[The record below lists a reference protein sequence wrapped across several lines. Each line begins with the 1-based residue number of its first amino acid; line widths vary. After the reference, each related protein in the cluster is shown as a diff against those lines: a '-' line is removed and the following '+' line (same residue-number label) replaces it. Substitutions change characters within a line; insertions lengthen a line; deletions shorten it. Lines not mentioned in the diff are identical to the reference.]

1 MRIPVFSI
9 LSLLATILLGS
20 SANAPAQTP
29 ETVAGRVLSIHCD
42 AYLTRSGLKGDYP
55 LLSPRDIGLGL
66 AAEDNVRCKGMGYL
80 EILVA
85 TGQTK
90 ITSSLKDGY
99 KIRPLPSSPE
109 FPAENTNIVDALKN
123 YGIVG
128 ATRGN
133 AAQSRI
139 LWPVDGSA
147 VLPENFVV
155 RWGPVSQKIA
165 VSVLTE
171 AKDVTVW
178 GPTDVDGSA
187 GVLKSAGA
195 SSALAA
201 YKKKAPN
208 ARLVLTITFGNE
220 NDWEEARFSFL
231 SAQQEQ
237 DLNAQLDFW
246 AKNTAGLTLHLG
258 RGYAYTRH
266 KLFAE
271 AADEYETA
279 LESAPE
285 SPYLLKDAIEAE
297 QRAGRASRVKELQS
311 RLTSLPP
318 AVNP

>member
-1 MRIPVFSI
+1 MTFHLRG
-9 LSLLATILLGS
+9 TILLLAAGLTG
-20 SANAPAQTP
+20 AVLPCMAQNGEAVDGRITNVTC
-29 ETVAGRVLSIHCD
+29 ETAT
-42 AYLTRSGLKGDYP
+42 LTRKGKSLSLSQRNVQMGVKASDVVACSGKGSVEIFLPDRTEIVTAKDPPFIVPSFPDNPQYP
-55 LLSPRDIGLGL
+55 
-66 AAEDNVRCKGMGYL
+66 
-80 EILVA
+80 EIA
-85 TGQTK
+85 K
-90 ITSSLKDGY
+90 YMTS
-99 KIRPLPSSPE
+99 
-109 FPAENTNIVDALKN
+109 
-123 YGIVG
+123 YGIAG

-139 LWPVDGSA
+139 LWPADGSA
-147 VLPENFVV
+147 EVPENFVV
-155 RWGPVSQKIA
+155 RWAPVSQKIA
-165 VSVLTE
+165 VSILTE

-201 YKKKAPN
+201 YKRKLPN

-220 NDWEEARFSFL
+220 NDWEEAHFSFL

-237 DLNAQLDFW
+237 DLNGQLDFW
-246 AKNTAGLTLHLG
+246 TKHTDGLTLHLG

-266 KLFAE
+266 KLFSE

-285 SPYLLKDAIEAE
+285 SPYLLKDAIEAD

-311 RLTSLPP
+311 RLASLPP
-318 AVNP
+318 AANP